1 MLRVALVCSLAIL
14 LIPPVAVARKKPVAM
29 RFTATA
35 FSVSGTTA
43 KGNSTKAGTAAAD
56 PSVIPLGSK
65 VRVTGA
71 GLYSGVYVVTD
82 TGPKVAGRVI
92 DLFIPSAAEAKAF
105 GRKKVRVEILTA
117 GDNVKNLPETTPNV
131 PEHQLAPAIKP

>member
-1 MLRVALVCSLAIL
+1 MLRAVLVCFLAFL
-14 LIPPVAVARKKPVAM
+14 LIPAIAAPRKKPVVM

-56 PSVIPLGSK
+56 PSIIPLGSK

-71 GLYSGVYVVTD
+71 GPYSGVYVVTD
-82 TGPKVAGRVI
+82 TGPKVAGRMI

-105 GRKKVRVEILTA
+105 GRKHVRVEILAA
-117 GDNVKNLPETTPNV
+117 GDNVKNLPETAPKV
-131 PEHQLAPAIKP
+131 PDHQLAPALKP